1 MELVL
6 KTSDAATHR
15 GFESHPFRH
24 ISTFRTGAVS
34 ERSFFCSV
42 LVTSRIVGWRED
54 FTFLH
59 IVNVL

>member
-1 MELVL
+1 MKGIYRDNL
-6 KTSDAATHR
+6 R
-15 GFESHPFRH
+15 CMHPFRH